1 MEIELRIGDR
11 LPVVASAQ
19 VLLKKFVDRDLRV
32 TGFFDSFTQ
41 KAILKIKTPQYN
53 RSSGTTISGRVWS
66 FLLQSSKL
74 KVIDV
79 IDGADPAQGSTISTI
94 RYYQSDYAG
103 EHMIIK
109 RASSNSIGDVMKEIT
124 KFAPPFP
131 LLLLRFHGHGAPGY
145 QGVSCG
151 QTYSPKEK
159 NSINID
165 YINDITLDLQTLCPC
180 FAPFGSVELHGCK
193 TGKDQK
199 GAQLLQKLA
208 DLWQI
213 PVSAGTKLQV
223 SGGMGAATFRF
234 EGNPVSKMPSGQ
246 TLTKWATSLQHSHMS
261 IR

>member
-1 MEIELRIGDR
+1 MDIVLRIGDQ

-19 VLLKKFVDRDLRV
+19 ILLKRFVDPNLRV
-32 TGFFDSFTQ
+32 TGLFDSMTQ
-41 KAILKIKTPQYN
+41 ETILKIKTFQSQ
-53 RSSGTTISGRVWS
+53 RTISGPVWL
-66 FLLQSSKL
+66 FLLQKSNL
-74 KVIDV
+74 KVVDV
-79 IDGADPAQGSTISTI
+79 IDGADPAQVSTISAI
-94 RYYQSDYAG
+94 SDCQSAYAG
-103 EHMIIK
+103 AHMINK
-109 RASSNSIGDVMKEIT
+109 RASTNSIGDVMKEIT
-124 KFAPPFP
+124 KLIPPSS

-165 YINDITLDLQTLCPC
+165 YINDITLDLQTLWPC
-180 FAPFGSVELHGCK
+180 FAPFGSVELHGCN

-213 PVSAGTKLQV
+213 PVSAGTKAQV
-223 SGGMGAATFRF
+223 SGGMDDTTFRF

-246 TLTKWATSLQHSHMS
+246 SLTKWATSVQHLHIF